1 MYMNRALKVRLY
13 PTTQQEQMLLK
24 TFGCC
29 RFVYNAHLQERNE
42 FYIDNILPIKSTA
55 SKEEINNKYKEYKA
69 RTEKSLKEEYSFLR
83 DVSSQALCNSIRDC
97 DTAFANF
104 FKSAKGKIAG
114 ERRGFPKFK
123 SRKNSKQSYKECMP
137 SKNALNLTA
146 MTVKL
151 PKIGCVRFRHDE
163 MPKWFKENKFKEI
176 KSLTVSKSS
185 SNRYYVSILYEIPDK
200 QVQPRSEKQAIGLDF
215 SPSELYVDSD
225 GKSGL
230 DYGYRPQKL
239 AAKKKLT
246 KLQRRFAKKQIIK
259 KVCEDGIERRVS
271 SNNREKAR
279 VKLARWEE
287 QIANRRRDFIE
298 KETLRL
304 VRTYNKVV
312 VEDLNLKGISKFLRN
327 AHNMND
333 ASWAT
338 FVARLQQ
345 KGQDYG
351 CQVVKADRWFP
362 SSQLCHVCHYQKKD
376 LKLSE
381 RRWTCP
387 RCGTHH
393 IRDVN
398 AAINLKKYVPKELR
412 DIRSVEA
419 VESLAT
425 QALFNSEAKLEQP
438 KKQKRVVVRLRKEA
452 VGSSDPQ

>member
-1 MYMNRALKVRLY
+1 MNKALKIRLY
-13 PTTQQEQMLLK
+13 PTSQQEQLLLQ

-29 RFVYNAHLQERNE
+29 RLVFNEHLQERNE
-42 FYIDNILPIKSTA
+42 FYISEILPLKSANA
-55 SKEEINNKYKEYKA
+55 SQKVINDKYKQ
-69 RTEKSLKEEYSFLR
+69 LKYTDLKQKYPFLH
-83 DVSSQALCNSIRDC
+83 DVSSQALCQSLRDC
-97 DTAFANF
+97 DTAFMNF

-123 SRKNSKQSYKECMP
+123 SRKSSNQSYRECMP
-137 SKNALNLTA
+137 SKNALNLTD

-151 PKIGCVRFRHDE
+151 PKIGSVRFRHNE
-163 MPKWFKENKFKEI
+163 MPEWFKENKFKEI

-185 SNRYYVSILYEIPDK
+185 SNRYYVSILYEMPDK
-200 QVQPRSEKQAIGLDF
+200 IVQPRSEKQAIGLDF
-215 SPSELYVDSD
+215 SPAELYVDSD

-279 VKLARWEE
+279 VKLVRCEE
-287 QIANRRRDFIE
+287 QITNRRRDFLE

-304 VRTYNKVV
+304 VRTYDKVV
-312 VEDLNLKGISKFLRN
+312 VEDLNLKGTSKFLRN

-333 ASWAT
+333 TSWAT
-338 FVARLQQ
+338 FVSRLQQ
-345 KGQDYG
+345 KGKDYR
-351 CQVVKADRWFP
+351 CNVIKADRWFP
-362 SSQLCHVCHYQKKD
+362 SSQLCNVCHFQKKD
-376 LKLSE
+376 LKLSD

-387 RCGTHH
+387 KCGTHH

-398 AAINLKKYVPKELR
+398 AAINLKKYVPQELR

-438 KKQKRVVVRLRKEA
+438 TKQKRYVVRRAKKVPSL
-452 VGSSDPQ
+452 